1 VAFSSFA
8 GNLVTGDTNS
18 KKDIF
23 VHDRQ
28 THKTT
33 RVSIDSSGQ
42 ELNGNAYTPSISAN
56 GRYVAFR
63 PDATD
68 LIAGDTNGFYD
79 IFVRGPFADFPWPM
93 FLPAIT
99 GKN

>member
-1 VAFSSFA
+1 MAFSSFA

-18 KKDIF
+18 KEGIF

-42 ELNGNAYTPSISAN
+42 ELKGTLIRPQSQQTDDMWHSDLTPQ
-56 GRYVAFR
+56 
-63 PDATD
+63 T
-68 LIAGDTNGFYD
+68 
-79 IFVRGPFADFPWPM
+79 
-93 FLPAIT
+93 
-99 GKN
+99 